1 MSTHSKIL
9 STFERLE
16 IISALQRLKE
26 DYSSYSDSIRI
37 LENTP
42 INQGISPVLDKV
54 KEFFSSHILST
65 VPDSEIVDESLN
77 NFINIDDYLIFKLHG
92 FDEKY
97 LEFKE
102 ILTSRNR
109 EDVRMINTLQ
119 DSRGSFFSFNRNYNQ
134 IENSSLELSRIRGE
148 LDSQA
153 LIIKDEDD
161 MYFIIDIKNIITV
174 EDSLQY
180 YIDGSLRNKY
190 ERMTSG
196 IERIV
201 SSVTHFFSDYDN
213 AMTEV
218 NEYRERIKAQIE
230 ERLREKKLE
239 YSSNVVES
247 IYVKNDLNNIYV
259 PKELTAKNISYVGMD
274 VLVYSKNGSE
284 HEGWKVLPG
293 FEEHKEIEGFTFE
306 GWGKITGYDEEKV
319 IVQDYIY
326 TVVDIEDWIPHIPDS
341 PDSKTYKESLEISS
355 ELGVNQEQMSI
366 SSFIPTTEEEEIVEE
381 ESSTHYEDGVYF
393 HAKAGIGEQYI
404 SIESGN
410 KTIHKTFEDLID
422 NKRELLDSTIEKI
435 HEDNQ
440 SSQSYEHYVYV
451 GKNKMKYPV
460 LTKVMMFDYK
470 NVNDVVNFPLV
481 SL

>member
-65 VPDSEIVDESLN
+65 VPDSEIVDENLN
-77 NFINIDDYLIFKLHG
+77 DFINIDDYLIFKLHG

-134 IENSSLELSRIRGE
+134 IENSSLELSRIRVE
-148 LDSQA
+148 LDSEA

-326 TVVDIEDWIPHIPDS
+326 TVVDIEDWIPHIPNS
-341 PDSKTYKESLEISS
+341 PDSKTYEESLEISS

-410 KTIHKTFEDLID
+410 KTLHKTFEDLV
-422 NKRELLDSTIEKI
+422 NSKRELLDSTIERI

>member
-9 STFERLE
+9 SAFERLE
-16 IISALQRLKE
+16 IISALKRLRA
-26 DYSSYSDSIRI
+26 DYSSYRDSIRI

-42 INQGISPVLDKV
+42 INQGVSPVLDKIR
-54 KEFFSSHILST
+54 EFFSSHILST
-65 VPDSEIVDESLN
+65 VPDSEIIDENLN
-77 NFINIDDYLIFKLHG
+77 NFIKTDDYLIFKLHG

-119 DSRGSFFSFNRNYNQ
+119 DARGSFYSFNRNYNQ
-134 IENSSLELSRIRGE
+134 IENSSLELSRIRGH
-148 LDSQA
+148 LDNQA
-153 LIIKDEDD
+153 TIINDEDD
-161 MYFIIDIKNIITV
+161 MYFIINISNIITV
-174 EDSLQY
+174 EDNLQFYVEVSL
-180 YIDGSLRNKY
+180 GSKY

-201 SSVTHFFSDYDN
+201 SSVTNFFSDYEN
-213 AMTEV
+213 AISEI

-239 YSSNVVES
+239 YASNVIES

-274 VLVYSKNGSE
+274 VLVYSKDGSE

-366 SSFIPTTEEEEIVEE
+366 SSFIPSSEEEEIVEE

-404 SIESGN
+404 SIESGD
-410 KTIHKTFEDLID
+410 KTIHKTFEDLVD

-440 SSQSYEHYVYV
+440 SSQIYEHYVYV

>member
-16 IISALQRLKE
+16 IISALQRLRE
-26 DYSSYSDSIRI
+26 DYSSYRNSISI
-37 LENTP
+37 LANTP
-42 INQGISPVLDKV
+42 INQGISPVLDKIR
-54 KEFFSSHILST
+54 EFFSSHILSS
-65 VPDSEIVDESLN
+65 VPDSEIVDENLSD
-77 NFINIDDYLIFKLHG
+77 FIKVDDYLIFKLHG

-102 ILTSRNR
+102 ILSSRNR

-119 DSRGSFFSFNRNYNQ
+119 DSRGSFYSFNRNYNQ

-148 LDSQA
+148 LDNQA
-153 LIIKDEDD
+153 TIIKDEDD
-161 MYFIIDIKNIITV
+161 MYFIISIKNLITV
-174 EDSLQY
+174 EDSLRH
-180 YIDGSLRNKY
+180 YIDVSLRNKY

-274 VLVYSKNGSE
+274 VLVYSKDGSE

-366 SSFIPTTEEEEIVEE
+366 SSFISSVEEEEVVEE
-381 ESSTHYEDGVYF
+381 ESSTHYEDGIYF

-410 KTIHKTFEDLID
+410 KTLHKTFEDLVE

>member
-65 VPDSEIVDESLN
+65 VPDSEIVDENLN

-134 IENSSLELSRIRGE
+134 IENSSLELSRIRVE

-284 HEGWKVLPG
+284 HEGWKILPG

-341 PDSKTYKESLEISS
+341 PDSKTYEESLEISS

-366 SSFIPTTEEEEIVEE
+366 SSFIPTTEEEEIIEE

-410 KTIHKTFEDLID
+410 KTLHKTFEDLV
-422 NKRELLDSTIEKI
+422 NSKRELLDSTIERI

>member
-65 VPDSEIVDESLN
+65 VPDSEIVDENLN

-134 IENSSLELSRIRGE
+134 IENSSLELSRIRVE

-326 TVVDIEDWIPHIPDS
+326 TVVDIEDWIPHIPNS
-341 PDSKTYKESLEISS
+341 PDSKTYEESLEISS

-410 KTIHKTFEDLID
+410 KTLHKTFEDLVD
-422 NKRELLDSTIEKI
+422 SKRELLDSTIERI